1 MSASFSFLRRFQRTF
16 SYLDPQCRECYSHAG
31 KFEDLVGEVNSNQ
44 TRMERRRSDR
54 LFECVPL
61 IVRGIDL
68 LGQPFEER
76 TGTLAFNLHGCRYSS
91 KHHLPRNTWIT
102 LELPQAPQRPNVRA
116 RVAWVQRPHSIRDFF
131 QIAVELEGP
140 ANIWGIDALP
150 AGWTT
155 AGQFFQDEED
165 VAMESNVLI
174 AEKTETESVS
184 TNATTFPGYPMND
197 TNESF
202 SVSEL
207 GAANSPLFRE
217 LRKELEAQAKEA
229 IAHAAKQVQE
239 EFLRA
244 AEESDRKRTKAI
256 EEFFGEWKPQL
267 EQVQI
272 GAREELSN
280 QLAKRQ
286 DEFLRGVK
294 AELENTFGHAHKL
307 MDELNHQVETLRG
320 ETEAAREA
328 TGRLAQARLQIE
340 AMEASRDAKHTEA
353 ESIRGSSASSEDVTA
368 AWRQTLTHEMSAA
381 RAQWNELLQSSLD
394 SNVQRLIE
402 QITQR
407 SQDVLRDEE
416 SKIRE
421 RVAEARQPLT
431 QISSEA
437 RETLAVIKASLDQEV
452 TRARASLS
460 EIESVASGTKEYSA
474 QLEAASH
481 DTLNELHRR
490 LERIL
495 DAQTAELN
503 RRADNLA
510 AAMSQRIGPALD
522 TLQQQ
527 YLDRTLAQA
536 EVKLAPHL
544 ERVPE
549 LLRELAARE
558 VQAEEGLRLHR
569 ERLRQASENN
579 QRDVSAQLAA
589 TLADVR
595 NDFES
600 ARKEAL
606 AKWNEELD
614 AGGVRAAHSSAES
627 IGRSSEW
634 FQQEAR
640 ARMQVLV
647 EQTITSA
654 AAGFDEKTSEATKTF
669 GTHLAGESAS
679 HLAQI
684 REQAESVAGES
695 AIRTRSEL
703 DKAAEAAASSF
714 GQVLQGIS
722 AQQAE
727 QFADTS
733 RNTVRERTQELDHSA
748 RQIIQQLEA
757 SAGDSVGRF
766 QAQMES
772 QLGTS
777 MEQARATLS
786 TEFASAMEGYRAERD
801 AHHKEWAEK
810 LDQLSGDAI
819 GKYEERLQT
828 ACDSWIVSSVRRLS
842 EHGQNVI
849 ESMLRSAD
857 LALRESCS
865 KVFDGLA
872 EILRERSA
880 NAAGVSGVAGFKP
893 GPSPKSDAEASG
905 PRNES

>member
-1 MSASFSFLRRFQRTF
+1 L
-16 SYLDPQCRECYSHAG
+16 
-31 KFEDLVGEVNSNQ
+31 GEVNSNQ

-54 LFECVPL
+54 LFESVPL

-76 TGTLAFNLHGCRYSS
+76 TATLAFNLHGCRYSS

-102 LELPQAPQRPNVRA
+102 LELPQAAHRPNVRA

-131 QIAVELEGP
+131 QIAVELEGA

-150 AGWTT
+150 AGWSS
-155 AGQFFQDEED
+155 AGEFLQRDEDLSAEN
-165 VAMESNVLI
+165 NVPV
-174 AEKTETESVS
+174 EKKTEAPVS
-184 TNATTFPGYPMND
+184 TNATTFLGNLMND

-202 SVSEL
+202 SVIEP

-217 LRKELEAQAKEA
+217 LRRELEAQAKES
-229 IAHAAKQVQE
+229 IGHAAKQVQE

-244 AEESDRKRTKAI
+244 AEEGDRKRTTAI
-256 EEFFGEWKPQL
+256 EEFFGKWKTEFERAQT
-267 EQVQI
+267 
-272 GAREELSN
+272 GTREELAS
-280 QLAKRQ
+280 QVASQQ
-286 DEFLRGVK
+286 DAFLRGLK
-294 AELENTFGHAHKL
+294 AELEENFGQARKIR
-307 MDELNHQVETLRG
+307 DELNHQAETLRA
-320 ETEAAREA
+320 ETEGARE
-328 TGRLAQARLQIE
+328 TTSRLAQARLQFE
-340 AMEASRDAKHTEA
+340 AMEASRSANHVEA
-353 ESIRGSSASSEDVTA
+353 DGSRKDSASGEDVTA
-368 AWRQTLTHEMSAA
+368 AWRAMLTEEMNAA
-381 RAQWNELLQSSLD
+381 RAQWNELLQASLD
-394 SNVQRLIE
+394 SNAQRLIG

-416 SKIRE
+416 AKIRE
-421 RVAEARQPLT
+421 HVAEARQPLT

-437 RETLAVIKASLDQEV
+437 RETLAVIKASLEQEV
-452 TRARASLS
+452 SRARASLV
-460 EIESVASGTKEYSA
+460 EIESVASGTREYSA

-490 LERIL
+490 LEKIL

-510 AAMSQRIGPALD
+510 AGMSQRVGPALD

-589 TLADVR
+589 TLLDVR

-600 ARKEAL
+600 ARKQAL
-606 AKWNEELD
+606 AKWDEELD
-614 AGGVRAAHSSAES
+614 ASGVRAAHSAGES

-640 ARMQVLV
+640 ARLQVLV

-654 AAGFDEKTSEATKTF
+654 ATGFEEKTGEATKKF
-669 GTHLAGESAS
+669 GVQLGEESAN

-684 REQAESVAGES
+684 REQAEGVAGE
-695 AIRTRSEL
+695 AAGRARSEL
-703 DKAAEAAASSF
+703 DKAAEVAAGSF
-714 GQVLQGIS
+714 GQVLRDIS
-722 AQQAE
+722 SQQAE
-727 QFADTS
+727 QFADSS
-733 RNTVRERTQELDHSA
+733 RSAVAERTQELNHSA
-748 RQIIQQLEA
+748 SEVLQRFEG
-757 SAGDSVGRF
+757 SAGDSVNRIR
-766 QAQMES
+766 AQMES
-772 QLGTS
+772 QIEIV
-777 MEQARATLS
+777 MREARAVFS
-786 TEFASAMEGYRAERD
+786 AEFASDLESYRQERD
-801 AHHKEWAEK
+801 AHHDEWSQS
-810 LDQLSGDAI
+810 LDQLSHDAMA
-819 GKYEERLQT
+819 KYQERLET

-842 EHGQNVI
+842 EHGQNAI

-857 LALRESCS
+857 VSLRESCS

-872 EILRERSA
+872 EMLRERSA
-880 NAAGVSGVAGFKP
+880 SAAGVFGATAFKP
-893 GPSPKSDAEASG
+893 GVTPNRDAES
-905 PRNES
+905 

>member
-1 MSASFSFLRRFQRTF
+1 
-16 SYLDPQCRECYSHAG
+16 
-31 KFEDLVGEVNSNQ
+31 VGEANSNQ

-54 LFECVPL
+54 LCESVPL

-140 ANIWGIDALP
+140 ANIWGIEALP

-155 AGQFFQDEED
+155 ASQSSQRYED
-165 VAMESNVLI
+165 AVAQSKELI
-174 AEKTETESVS
+174 TEKNEPEAVS
-184 TNATTFPGYPMND
+184 TNATTFLGTLMND
-197 TNESF
+197 RNEAL
-202 SVSEL
+202 SVSDL
-207 GAANSPLFRE
+207 GAVSSPLFRE
-217 LRKELEAQAKEA
+217 LRKDLEAQAQEA
-229 IAHAAKQVQE
+229 IARAAKQVQE

-244 AEESDRKRTKAI
+244 ADESDRKRTTAI
-256 EEFFGEWKPQL
+256 EEFFEKWKAQF
-267 EQVQI
+267 ERAQT
-272 GAREELSN
+272 GTREELSN
-280 QLAKRQ
+280 QLAERQ
-286 DEFLRGVK
+286 DEFLRRFKGEFEK
-294 AELENTFGHAHKL
+294 NFGNAHEL
-307 MDELNHQVETLRG
+307 MDELNRRVETLRG

-328 TGRLAQARLQIE
+328 AGRLTQARLQLE
-340 AMEASRDAKHTEA
+340 ATEASREANHAKG
-353 ESIRGSSASSEDVTA
+353 ESSRGNSASGEDVLA
-368 AWRQTLTHEMSAA
+368 AWRQTLTHEMGDA

-437 RETLAVIKASLDQEV
+437 RETLGVIKASLDQEV
-452 TRARASLS
+452 ARARASLS

-490 LERIL
+490 LEKIL
-495 DAQTAELN
+495 ESQTAELN

-510 AAMSQRIGPALD
+510 AGMAQRIGPALD

-527 YLDRTLAQA
+527 YLNRTLAQA

-589 TLADVR
+589 TVADVR
-595 NDFES
+595 NDFEF

-606 AKWNEELD
+606 ARWNEELD
-614 AGGVRAAHSSAES
+614 ASGVRAAHSAGES

-640 ARMQVLV
+640 ARLQVLV

-654 AAGFDEKTSEATKTF
+654 ATGFEEKTGEATKAF
-669 GTHLAGESAS
+669 GVHLAGESAN

-684 REQAESVAGES
+684 REQAEGIAGE
-695 AIRTRSEL
+695 AAGHARGAL

-714 GQVLQGIS
+714 GEVLRDIS

-727 QFADTS
+727 QFADSS
-733 RNTVRERTQELDHSA
+733 RNTVGERVQELERSA
-748 RQIIQQLEA
+748 QQVLQRFEA
-757 SAGDSVGRF
+757 SAGDSADQIRAHMA
-766 QAQMES
+766 AQVETIMKE
-772 QLGTS
+772 
-777 MEQARATLS
+777 ARANFS
-786 TEFASAMEGYRAERD
+786 AEFASDLESYQAERD
-801 AHHKEWAEK
+801 AHHDEWAQSM
-810 LDQLSGDAI
+810 DQLSNDAVA
-819 GKYEERLQT
+819 KYKERLET

-872 EILRERSA
+872 EMLRERSA
-880 NAAGVSGVAGFKP
+880 NAAGVAGFKP
-893 GPSPKSDAEASG
+893 GLAANRDAESSG
-905 PRNES
+905 S

>member
-1 MSASFSFLRRFQRTF
+1 
-16 SYLDPQCRECYSHAG
+16 
-31 KFEDLVGEVNSNQ
+31 VGEVNSNQ

-54 LFECVPL
+54 LFESVPL

-68 LGQPFEER
+68 LGHSFEER
-76 TGTLAFNLHGCRYSS
+76 TATLAFNIHGCRYSS
-91 KHHLPRNTWIT
+91 KHHLPRNAWIT

-140 ANIWGIDALP
+140 ANIWGIDTLP
-150 AGWTT
+150 AGWST
-155 AGQFFQDEED
+155 AGQFSHRGED
-165 VAMESNVLI
+165 VAAESNASV
-174 AEKTETESVS
+174 AEKTEAESVS
-184 TNATTFPGYPMND
+184 TNAAAFPGNPKND
-197 TNESF
+197 TNESY
-202 SVSEL
+202 SASEL

-217 LRKELEAQAKEA
+217 LRKEFEAQTKEA
-229 IAHAAKQVQE
+229 IAHAARQVRQ
-239 EFLRA
+239 EFLLA
-244 AEESDRKRTKAI
+244 AEESDRRRTAAI
-256 EEFFGEWKPQL
+256 EEFFGKWKPQF
-267 EQVQI
+267 EQIQFS
-272 GAREELSN
+272 AREELSA
-280 QLAKRQ
+280 QLAERQ
-286 DEFLRGVK
+286 DEFLGGFK
-294 AELENTFGHAHKL
+294 AEFEKSFGHARKL
-307 MDELNHQVETLRG
+307 MDELDHLMETLRG
-320 ETEAAREA
+320 ETEAARE
-328 TGRLAQARLQIE
+328 TTSRLAQARLQFE
-340 AMEASRDAKHTEA
+340 ATVASGGA
-353 ESIRGSSASSEDVTA
+353 EHAGEESSKKDLPSGEDVTA
-368 AWRQTLTHEMSAA
+368 AWRQTLTHEMNAA

-394 SNVQRLIE
+394 SNVQRLLE

-437 RETLAVIKASLDQEV
+437 RETLAAIKASLDQEV
-452 TRARASLS
+452 ARARASLS

-490 LERIL
+490 LEKIL
-495 DAQTAELN
+495 EAQTAELN
-503 RRADNLA
+503 RRGDNLVA
-510 AAMSQRIGPALD
+510 GVSQRVGPALD

-536 EVKLAPHL
+536 QAKLAPHL

-579 QRDVSAQLAA
+579 QREVSAQLTA
-589 TLADVR
+589 TLVEAR

-606 AKWNEELD
+606 AKWNEELE
-614 AGGVRAAHSSAES
+614 ASGVSAAHSAGEA

-640 ARMQVLV
+640 ARLQVLV
-647 EQTITSA
+647 EQTMTSA
-654 AAGFDEKTSEATKTF
+654 TAGFDQKTDEAAKKF
-669 GTHLAGESAS
+669 GSHLAGEAAS

-684 REQAESVAGES
+684 REQVEGVAAEAGVR
-695 AIRTRSEL
+695 ARSEM

-714 GQVLQGIS
+714 GQVLVEIS

-727 QFADTS
+727 QFADSS
-733 RNTVRERTQELDHSA
+733 RNAVRDRTQELDRSA
-748 RQIIQQLEA
+748 QQIVQQLEA
-757 SAGDSVGRF
+757 SVGDSVGRF
-766 QAQMES
+766 QVLMES
-772 QLGTS
+772 QMGTG
-777 MEQARATLS
+777 MEHARAALS
-786 TEFASAMEGYRAERD
+786 TEFASALEGYRAERD
-801 AHHKEWAEK
+801 AHHKDWAEN
-810 LDQLSGDAI
+810 LDRLGADAI

-828 ACDSWIVSSVRRLS
+828 ACDSWMVSSVRRLS

-880 NAAGVSGVAGFKP
+880 SAAGVSGAAFKP
-893 GPSPKSDAEASG
+893 GPAPERDLETSG
-905 PRNES
+905 S

>member
-1 MSASFSFLRRFQRTF
+1 M
-16 SYLDPQCRECYSHAG
+16 D
-31 KFEDLVGEVNSNQ
+31 EVNSNQ

-54 LFECVPL
+54 LFQSVPL
-61 IVRGIDL
+61 VVRGIDL

-76 TGTLAFNLHGCRYSS
+76 TATLAFNLHGCRYSS

-102 LELPQAPQRPNVRA
+102 LELPQAAHRTNVRA

-140 ANIWGIDALP
+140 ANIWGIEALP
-150 AGWTT
+150 SGWTIVDKSLQRDDD
-155 AGQFFQDEED
+155 A
-165 VAMESNVLI
+165 AAESNVRI
-174 AEKTETESVS
+174 AEKTEAEAIS
-184 TNATTFPGYPMND
+184 TNATTFLENPMND
-197 TNESF
+197 MSESF
-202 SVSEL
+202 SVSEPD
-207 GAANSPLFRE
+207 AANSPLFRE
-217 LRKELEAQAKEA
+217 LRRELEAQAKEA
-229 IAHAAKQVQE
+229 ISHAAKEVQE

-244 AEESDRKRTKAI
+244 ADENDQKRTAAI
-256 EEFFGEWKPQL
+256 EEFFGKWKVQF
-267 EQVQI
+267 ERTQI
-272 GAREELSN
+272 GTREELSSLVAA
-280 QLAKRQ
+280 QQ
-286 DEFLRGVK
+286 DDFLRRLKV
-294 AELENTFGHAHKL
+294 ELEENFNQARELK
-307 MDELNHQVETLRG
+307 DELNHQVEGLRE
-320 ETEAAREA
+320 ETDAARE
-328 TGRLAQARLQIE
+328 TTSRLAQARLQFE
-340 AMEASRDAKHTEA
+340 AMEASRNANQAEA
-353 ESIRGSSASSEDVTA
+353 EGSRNDSTSSEDLTST
-368 AWRQTLTHEMSAA
+368 WRATLTDEMTAA

-416 SKIRE
+416 SKIRQH
-421 RVAEARQPLT
+421 VVEARQPLA

-437 RETLAVIKASLDQEV
+437 RETLAAMKTSLDQEV
-452 TRARASLS
+452 SRARGALS

-490 LERIL
+490 LEKIL

-510 AAMSQRIGPALD
+510 AGMSQRIGPALD
-522 TLQQQ
+522 TLQQR
-527 YLDRTLAQA
+527 YLERTLAQA

-579 QRDVSAQLAA
+579 QREVSAQLAA
-589 TLADVR
+589 TLLDVR

-614 AGGVRAAHSSAES
+614 ASGARAAHSAGES

-640 ARMQVLV
+640 ARLQVLV

-654 AAGFDEKTSEATKTF
+654 AAGFEEKTGEGTKKF
-669 GTHLAGESAS
+669 GVQLAEESAN
-679 HLAQI
+679 HLTQI
-684 REQAESVAGES
+684 REQAEAIAGE
-695 AIRTRSEL
+695 AAGRARSEL

-714 GQVLQGIS
+714 GQVLRDIS
-722 AQQAE
+722 SQQAE
-727 QFADTS
+727 QFAES
-733 RNTVRERTQELDHSA
+733 GRSAVLERTQELNQSTA
-748 RQIIQQLEA
+748 EIFQRFEA
-757 SAGDSVGRF
+757 SAGDSANRVRG
-766 QAQMES
+766 QMES
-772 QLGTS
+772 QVETI
-777 MEQARATLS
+777 MKEARTTFS
-786 TEFASAMEGYRAERD
+786 TEFASDLESYRAERD
-801 AHHKEWAEK
+801 AHHEEWSQS
-810 LDQLSGDAI
+810 LDQLSNDAI
-819 GKYEERLQT
+819 TKYQERLET

-842 EHGQNVI
+842 EHGQNAI

-857 LALRESCS
+857 VALRESCS

-872 EILRERSA
+872 EMLRERSA
-880 NAAGVSGVAGFKP
+880 SAAGVSGVTGFKP
-893 GPSPKSDAEASG
+893 GPGPGLAPNRDAES
-905 PRNES
+905 

>member
-1 MSASFSFLRRFQRTF
+1 
-16 SYLDPQCRECYSHAG
+16 
-31 KFEDLVGEVNSNQ
+31 VGEVNSDQ
-44 TRMERRRSDR
+44 IRMERRRSDR
-54 LFECVPL
+54 LSQSVPL

-76 TGTLAFNLHGCRYSS
+76 TATLALNLHGCRYSS

-102 LELPQAPQRPNVRA
+102 LELPQAANRRNVRA

-140 ANIWGIDALP
+140 ANIWGIEALP
-150 AGWTT
+150 SGWPTGHEPSQRDEDAAGERDLRIT
-155 AGQFFQDEED
+155 
-165 VAMESNVLI
+165 
-174 AEKTETESVS
+174 EKTEAEPIS
-184 TNATTFPGYPMND
+184 TKTATFLGNPMND
-197 TNESF
+197 MSESL
-202 SVSEL
+202 SVHEHD
-207 GAANSPLFRE
+207 AANSPLFRE
-217 LRKELEAQAKEA
+217 LRKELEIQAKEA
-229 IAHAAKQVQE
+229 IGHAAKEVQE

-244 AEESDRKRTKAI
+244 AEESDRKRTTAI
-256 EEFFGEWKPQL
+256 EELFGKWKVQF
-267 EQVQI
+267 ERAQV
-272 GAREELSN
+272 GTREELSSLVAA
-280 QLAKRQ
+280 QQ
-286 DEFLRGVK
+286 DDFLRRLKV
-294 AELENTFGHAHKL
+294 ELEENFSEARKL
-307 MDELNHQVETLRG
+307 RDELNHQVEGLRG
-320 ETEAAREA
+320 ETEAARE
-328 TGRLAQARLQIE
+328 TTSRLAQARLQFE
-340 AMEASRDAKHTEA
+340 NMEASRNAKQAEA
-353 ESIRGSSASSEDVTA
+353 EDSRKDSTSSEDLTS
-368 AWRQTLTHEMSAA
+368 AWRATLTDEMSAA

-416 SKIRE
+416 TKIRQH
-421 RVAEARQPLT
+421 VAEARQPLT

-437 RETLAVIKASLDQEV
+437 RETLAGLKTSLDQEV
-452 TRARASLS
+452 SRARAALS

-490 LERIL
+490 LEKIL

-510 AAMSQRIGPALD
+510 AGMSQRIGPALD
-522 TLQQQ
+522 ALQQR
-527 YLDRTLAQA
+527 YLERTLAQA

-579 QRDVSAQLAA
+579 QREVSAQLAA
-589 TLADVR
+589 TLLDVR

-614 AGGVRAAHSSAES
+614 ASGVRAAHSAGES

-640 ARMQVLV
+640 ARLQVLV

-654 AAGFDEKTSEATKTF
+654 ATGFEEKTGEAAKKF
-669 GTHLAGESAS
+669 GVQLAEESANHLS
-679 HLAQI
+679 HI
-684 REQAESVAGES
+684 REQAEGIAGD
-695 AIRTRSEL
+695 AAGRARNEL
-703 DKAAEAAASSF
+703 GKAAEAAASSF
-714 GQVLQGIS
+714 GQVLRDIS
-722 AQQAE
+722 SQQAE
-727 QFADTS
+727 QFANSS
-733 RNTVRERTQELDHSA
+733 RNAAVERTQELDRSA
-748 RQIIQQLEA
+748 TEVLQRFEERA
-757 SAGDSVGRF
+757 GESANRIR
-766 QAQMES
+766 AQMET
-772 QLGTS
+772 QVETT
-777 MEQARATLS
+777 MKEARMTFSA
-786 TEFASAMEGYRAERD
+786 EFASDLASYREERD
-801 AHHKEWAEK
+801 AHHEEWSQS
-810 LDQLSGDAI
+810 LDQLSDDAI
-819 GKYEERLQT
+819 AKFQERLET

-842 EHGQNVI
+842 EHGQNAI

-857 LALRESCS
+857 VALRESCS

-872 EILRERSA
+872 EMLRERSA
-880 NAAGVSGVAGFKP
+880 SAAGVSGTTAFKP
-893 GPSPKSDAEASG
+893 GPAPNREAES
-905 PRNES
+905 

>member
-1 MSASFSFLRRFQRTF
+1 M
-16 SYLDPQCRECYSHAG
+16 D
-31 KFEDLVGEVNSNQ
+31 EVNSNQ

-54 LFECVPL
+54 LSQPVPL
-61 IVRGIDL
+61 VVRGIDL

-76 TGTLAFNLHGCRYSS
+76 TATLAFNLHGCRYSS

-102 LELPQAPQRPNVRA
+102 LELPQAAHRTNVRA

-140 ANIWGIDALP
+140 ANIWGIEALP
-150 AGWTT
+150 SGWTIVDKSLQRDDD
-155 AGQFFQDEED
+155 A
-165 VAMESNVLI
+165 AAESNVRI
-174 AEKTETESVS
+174 AEKTEAEAIS
-184 TNATTFPGYPMND
+184 TNAATFLENPMND
-197 TNESF
+197 MSESF
-202 SVSEL
+202 SVSEPD
-207 GAANSPLFRE
+207 AANSPLFRE
-217 LRKELEAQAKEA
+217 LRRELEAQAKEA
-229 IAHAAKQVQE
+229 ISHAAKEVQE

-244 AEESDRKRTKAI
+244 ADENDQKRTAAI
-256 EEFFGEWKPQL
+256 EEFFGKWKVQF
-267 EQVQI
+267 ERTQI
-272 GAREELSN
+272 GTREELSSLVAA
-280 QLAKRQ
+280 QQ
-286 DEFLRGVK
+286 DDFLRRLKV
-294 AELENTFGHAHKL
+294 ELEENFNQARELK
-307 MDELNHQVETLRG
+307 DELNHQVEGLRE
-320 ETEAAREA
+320 ETNAARE
-328 TGRLAQARLQIE
+328 TTSRLAQARLQFE
-340 AMEASRDAKHTEA
+340 AMEASRNANQAEA
-353 ESIRGSSASSEDVTA
+353 EGSRNDSTSSEDLTSI
-368 AWRQTLTHEMSAA
+368 WRATLTDEMTAA

-416 SKIRE
+416 SKIRQH
-421 RVAEARQPLT
+421 VVEARQPLA

-437 RETLAVIKASLDQEV
+437 RETLAAMKTSLDQEV
-452 TRARASLS
+452 SRARGALS

-490 LERIL
+490 LEKIL

-510 AAMSQRIGPALD
+510 AGMSQRIGPALD
-522 TLQQQ
+522 TLQQR
-527 YLDRTLAQA
+527 YLERTLAQA

-579 QRDVSAQLAA
+579 QREVSAQLAA
-589 TLADVR
+589 TLLDVR

-614 AGGVRAAHSSAES
+614 ASGVRAAHSAGES

-640 ARMQVLV
+640 ARLQVLV

-654 AAGFDEKTSEATKTF
+654 AAGFEEKTGEGTKKF
-669 GTHLAGESAS
+669 GVQLAEESAN
-679 HLAQI
+679 HLTQI
-684 REQAESVAGES
+684 REQAEAIAGE
-695 AIRTRSEL
+695 AAGRARSEL

-714 GQVLQGIS
+714 GQVLRDIS
-722 AQQAE
+722 SQQAE
-727 QFADTS
+727 QFAES
-733 RNTVRERTQELDHSA
+733 GRSAVLERTQELNQSTA
-748 RQIIQQLEA
+748 EIFQRFEA
-757 SAGDSVGRF
+757 SAGDSANRVRG
-766 QAQMES
+766 QMES
-772 QLGTS
+772 QVETI
-777 MEQARATLS
+777 MKEARTTFS
-786 TEFASAMEGYRAERD
+786 TEFASDLESYRAERD
-801 AHHKEWAEK
+801 AHHEEWSQS
-810 LDQLSGDAI
+810 LDQLSNDAI
-819 GKYEERLQT
+819 TKYQERLET

-842 EHGQNVI
+842 EHGQNAI

-857 LALRESCS
+857 VALRESCS

-872 EILRERSA
+872 EMLRERSA
-880 NAAGVSGVAGFKP
+880 SAAGVSGVTGFKP
-893 GPSPKSDAEASG
+893 GPGLAPNRDAES
-905 PRNES
+905 

>member
-1 MSASFSFLRRFQRTF
+1 
-16 SYLDPQCRECYSHAG
+16 
-31 KFEDLVGEVNSNQ
+31 
-44 TRMERRRSDR
+44 MERRRSDR
-54 LFECVPL
+54 LFESVPL

-140 ANIWGIDALP
+140 ANIWGIEALP

-155 AGQFFQDEED
+155 ASQSSQRDED
-165 VAMESNVLI
+165 AVAESKEFI
-174 AEKTETESVS
+174 TEKTETEPVS
-184 TNATTFPGYPMND
+184 TNATTFPGTLMND
-197 TNESF
+197 KNESL
-202 SVSEL
+202 SASEL
-207 GAANSPLFRE
+207 SAANSPLFRE
-217 LRKELEAQAKEA
+217 LRKELEAQAQEA

-244 AEESDRKRTKAI
+244 ADESDRKRTTAI
-256 EEFFGEWKPQL
+256 EEFFGKWKAQF
-267 EQVQI
+267 ERAQT
-272 GAREELSN
+272 GTREELSN
-280 QLAKRQ
+280 HLAERQ
-286 DEFLRGVK
+286 DEFLRRFK
-294 AELENTFGHAHKL
+294 AEFEKNFGNAHEL
-307 MDELNHQVETLRG
+307 MDELNRRVETLRG
-320 ETEAAREA
+320 ETESAREA
-328 TGRLAQARLQIE
+328 AGRLAQARLQLE
-340 AMEASRDAKHTEA
+340 ATEASLEASRAKG
-353 ESIRGSSASSEDVTA
+353 ESSRGNSASGEDVIT
-368 AWRQTLTHEMSAA
+368 AWRQTLTHEMSDA

-421 RVAEARQPLT
+421 CVAEARQPLT

-437 RETLAVIKASLDQEV
+437 RETLGVIKASLDQEV
-452 TRARASLS
+452 ARARASLS

-490 LERIL
+490 LEKIL
-495 DAQTAELN
+495 ESQTAELN

-510 AAMSQRIGPALD
+510 AGMAQRIGPALD

-527 YLDRTLAQA
+527 YLHRTLAQA

-589 TLADVR
+589 TVADVR
-595 NDFES
+595 NDFEF
-600 ARKEAL
+600 ARKDAL
-606 AKWNEELD
+606 AKWSEELD
-614 AGGVRAAHSSAES
+614 ASGVRAAHSAGES

-640 ARMQVLV
+640 ARLQVLV

-654 AAGFDEKTSEATKTF
+654 ATGFEEKTGEATKAF
-669 GTHLAGESAS
+669 GVHLAGESAN

-684 REQAESVAGES
+684 REQAEGIAGE
-695 AIRTRSEL
+695 AAGHARGAL

-714 GQVLQGIS
+714 GEVLRDIS

-727 QFADTS
+727 QFADSS
-733 RNTVRERTQELDHSA
+733 RNTVGERAQELERSA
-748 RQIIQQLEA
+748 QQVLQRFEA
-757 SAGDSVGRF
+757 SAGDSVQRL
-766 QAQMES
+766 QALMES
-772 QLGTS
+772 QLGSS
-777 MEQARATLS
+777 MEQARAVFS
-786 TEFASAMEGYRAERD
+786 REFTSDLESYRAERD
-801 AHHKEWAEK
+801 AHHDEWAQS
-810 LDQLSGDAI
+810 LDELSNDAVA
-819 GKYEERLQT
+819 KYQERLQT
-828 ACDSWIVSSVRRLS
+828 AGDSWIVSSVRRLS

-872 EILRERSA
+872 EMLRERSA
-880 NAAGVSGVAGFKP
+880 NAAGVAGFKP
-893 GPSPKSDAEASG
+893 GMTPNRDVESPGS
-905 PRNES
+905 

>member
-1 MSASFSFLRRFQRTF
+1 MSAAFSFLRRFQRTF
-16 SYLDPQCRECYSHAG
+16 SYLDPQCRECYSHAS

-54 LFECVPL
+54 LSQSVPV

-76 TGTLAFNLHGCRYSS
+76 TATLALNLHGCRYSS

-102 LELPQAPQRPNVRA
+102 LELPQAAHRPNVRA

-140 ANIWGIDALP
+140 ANIWGIDSLP

-155 AGQFFQDEED
+155 SGESSQRDEDAGAERNAR
-165 VAMESNVLI
+165 VAG
-174 AEKTETESVS
+174 KTEPVS
-184 TNATTFPGYPMND
+184 TNSTTFLGTPMND
-197 TNESF
+197 TNESY
-202 SVSEL
+202 SAGEA

-217 LRKELEAQAKEA
+217 MRKEFEAQAKES

-244 AEESDRKRTKAI
+244 AEEGDRKRTAAI
-256 EEFFGEWKPQL
+256 EDFFGKWKI
-267 EQVQI
+267 EFDRTQI
-272 GAREELSN
+272 GTREELSS
-280 QLAKRQ
+280 LVARQ
-286 DEFLRGVK
+286 QDDFLRRLKV
-294 AELENTFGHAHKL
+294 ELEENFNQAYKL
-307 MDELNHQVETLRG
+307 RDELNHQAETLRG
-320 ETEAAREA
+320 ETEAARE
-328 TGRLAQARLQIE
+328 TTSRLTEARLRSESTE
-340 AMEASRDAKHTEA
+340 ATRAGTRTEA
-353 ESIRGSSASSEDVTA
+353 ESSTQDSTSSEGVIA
-368 AWRQTLTHEMSAA
+368 AWRATLTDEMSAA

-394 SNVQRLIE
+394 SNVQRMVE
-402 QITQR
+402 QMTQR
-407 SQDVLRDEE
+407 SQDVLRNEE

-421 RVAEARQPLT
+421 HVAEARQPLT

-437 RETLAVIKASLDQEV
+437 RETLAVLKASLDREV
-452 TRARASLS
+452 ARARASLA

-490 LERIL
+490 LEKIL
-495 DAQTAELN
+495 EAQTAELN

-510 AAMSQRIGPALD
+510 AGMSQRIGPALD

-579 QRDVSAQLAA
+579 QREVSAQLAA
-589 TLADVR
+589 TLNDVQ
-595 NDFES
+595 NDFETG
-600 ARKEAL
+600 RKEAL
-606 AKWNEELD
+606 AKWNAELD
-614 AGGVRAAHSSAES
+614 ASGVRAAHSAGES

-640 ARMQVLV
+640 ARLQVLV

-654 AAGFDEKTSEATKTF
+654 AAGFEAQTGEATKKF
-669 GTHLAGESAS
+669 GTQLDGETAN

-684 REQAESVAGES
+684 REQAEGIAGE
-695 AIRTRSEL
+695 AAGRTRSEL

-714 GQVLQGIS
+714 GQVLRDIS
-722 AQQAE
+722 AQQGE
-727 QFADTS
+727 QFAESS
-733 RNTVRERTQELDHSA
+733 RNAVAERSRELDHSA
-748 RQIIQQLEA
+748 EQVLQQFEG
-757 SAGDSVGRF
+757 SAGDSANRI

-772 QLGTS
+772 QVQAI
-777 MEQARATLS
+777 MAQARGTFSA
-786 TEFASAMEGYRAERD
+786 EFTSDLESYRSERD
-801 AHHKEWAEK
+801 AHHEEWSQS
-810 LDQLSGDAI
+810 LDQLSNDAI
-819 GKYEERLQT
+819 AKYQERLET
-828 ACDSWIVSSVRRLS
+828 ACDSWIVSSVRRLN
-842 EHGQNVI
+842 EHGQNAI

-857 LALRESCS
+857 VALRESCS

-872 EILRERSA
+872 EMLRERSA
-880 NAAGVSGVAGFKP
+880 SAAGVSGIAVFKP
-893 GPSPKSDAEASG
+893 GLAPNRDAESQV
-905 PRNES
+905 

>member
-1 MSASFSFLRRFQRTF
+1 
-16 SYLDPQCRECYSHAG
+16 
-31 KFEDLVGEVNSNQ
+31 VGDVNSNQ
-44 TRMERRRSDR
+44 TRMERRRSER

-91 KHHLPRNTWIT
+91 KHHIPRNTWIT
-102 LELPQAPQRPNVRA
+102 LELPQAAHRPNVRA

-140 ANIWGIDALP
+140 ANIWGIEALP

-155 AGQFFQDEED
+155 AGQSSQRDED
-165 VAMESNVLI
+165 AAAESNFLI
-174 AEKTETESVS
+174 AEKTEAEPVS
-184 TNATTFPGYPMND
+184 TNSSTFPGNLMND
-197 TNESF
+197 TNQSF
-202 SVSEL
+202 SASEL
-207 GAANSPLFRE
+207 GAANSPFFRE
-217 LRKELEAQAKEA
+217 LRIELEAQAKEA

-239 EFLRA
+239 ECLRA
-244 AEESDRKRTKAI
+244 AEESDRKRTTAI
-256 EEFFGEWKPQL
+256 EDFFGKWKL
-267 EQVQI
+267 QVERAQI

-280 QLAKRQ
+280 QLAERQ
-286 DEFLRGVK
+286 DEFLRGFK
-294 AELENTFGHAHKL
+294 AEFENNFGHAHKL

-320 ETEAAREA
+320 ETEAARE
-328 TGRLAQARLQIE
+328 TTSRLAHARLQFE
-340 AMEASRDAKHTEA
+340 AMETSRDATHAEA
-353 ESIRGSSASSEDVTA
+353 EGFRRDSAPSEGVTA
-368 AWRQTLTHEMSAA
+368 AWRETLTHEMSAA

-394 SNVQRLIE
+394 NNLQRLIE

-407 SQDVLRDEE
+407 SQDVLREEE

-437 RETLAVIKASLDQEV
+437 RETLSVIKASLDQEV
-452 TRARASLS
+452 ARARASLS

-490 LERIL
+490 LEKIL
-495 DAQTAELN
+495 EAQTAELN

-510 AAMSQRIGPALD
+510 AGMAQRTGPALD
-522 TLQQQ
+522 RLQQQ

-589 TLADVR
+589 TLADVC

-600 ARKEAL
+600 ARKGAL

-614 AGGVRAAHSSAES
+614 AGGARAAHSAAES

-640 ARMQVLV
+640 ARLQVVV

-654 AAGFDEKTSEATKTF
+654 ATGFEEKTGEATKKF
-669 GTHLAGESAS
+669 GVHLAGESAS

-684 REQAESVAGES
+684 REQVESIAGES
-695 AIRTRSEL
+695 VIRTRSEL
-703 DKAAEAAASSF
+703 EKAAESAASSF
-714 GQVLQGIS
+714 GQVLRDIS

-727 QFADTS
+727 QFADSS
-733 RNTVRERTQELDHSA
+733 RNTVGERTQELDRSA
-748 RQIIQQLEA
+748 QQIIQQFEA

-766 QAQMES
+766 QALMES
-772 QLGTS
+772 QVGTS
-777 MEQARATLS
+777 TEQARAALS
-786 TEFASAMEGYRAERD
+786 SEFASAMENYRAERD
-801 AHHKEWAEK
+801 AHHKEWAEN
-810 LDQLSGDAI
+810 LAQLTGDAI

-828 ACDSWIVSSVRRLS
+828 ACDSWMVSSVRRLS

-880 NAAGVSGVAGFKP
+880 SAAGVAGFKL
-893 GPSPKSDAEASG
+893 SPAPNRDV
-905 PRNES
+905 ES

>member
-1 MSASFSFLRRFQRTF
+1 
-16 SYLDPQCRECYSHAG
+16 
-31 KFEDLVGEVNSNQ
+31 VGEVNSNQ

-54 LFECVPL
+54 LFESLPL

-76 TGTLAFNLHGCRYSS
+76 TATLAFNIHGCRYSS
-91 KHHLPRNTWIT
+91 KHHLLRNAWIT

-140 ANIWGIDALP
+140 ANIWGIDTLP
-150 AGWTT
+150 AGWST
-155 AGQFFQDEED
+155 AGQSFHRDED
-165 VAMESNVLI
+165 VATESNASI
-174 AEKTETESVS
+174 AEKTEAESETS
-184 TNATTFPGYPMND
+184 NATTFLGYPMND
-197 TNESF
+197 TNESY
-202 SVSEL
+202 SASEL

-217 LRKELEAQAKEA
+217 LRKEFEAQTKEA
-229 IAHAAKQVQE
+229 ITRAAKQAQE

-244 AEESDRKRTKAI
+244 AEESDRMRTAAI
-256 EEFFGEWKPQL
+256 EAFFGKWKPQF
-267 EQVQI
+267 EQIQI
-272 GAREELSN
+272 GAREELFT
-280 QLAKRQ
+280 QLAAQQ
-286 DEFLRGVK
+286 DDFLGGFK
-294 AELENTFGHAHKL
+294 AEFEKSFGHARKL
-307 MDELNHQVETLRG
+307 MDELNHLMETLRG
-320 ETEAAREA
+320 ETEAAREM
-328 TGRLAQARLQIE
+328 TSRLAQARLQFE
-340 AMEASRDAKHTEA
+340 ATVASGDAEHAGEESSKRDLP
-353 ESIRGSSASSEDVTA
+353 SGEDVTA
-368 AWRQTLTHEMSAA
+368 AWRQTLTHEMNAA

-394 SNVQRLIE
+394 SNVQRLLE

-416 SKIRE
+416 AKIRE

-437 RETLAVIKASLDQEV
+437 RETLAAIKASLDQEV
-452 TRARASLS
+452 ARARASLS
-460 EIESVASGTKEYSA
+460 EIESVASGTREYSA

-490 LERIL
+490 LEKIL
-495 DAQTAELN
+495 EAQTSELN
-503 RRADNLA
+503 RRAENLA
-510 AAMSQRIGPALD
+510 AGMSQRVAPALD
-522 TLQQQ
+522 NMQQQ

-536 EVKLAPHL
+536 EAKLAPHL

-579 QRDVSAQLAA
+579 QREVSAQLTA
-589 TLADVR
+589 TLENAR

-600 ARKEAL
+600 ARQEAL

-614 AGGVRAAHSSAES
+614 ASGVRAAHSAGES
-627 IGRSSEW
+627 IGRTSEW

-640 ARMQVLV
+640 ARLQVLV
-647 EQTITSA
+647 EQTITLA
-654 AAGFDEKTSEATKTF
+654 ATGFDEKTSEATKKF
-669 GTHLAGESAS
+669 GAQLCEESAS
-679 HLAQI
+679 HVAQI
-684 REQAESVAGES
+684 REQVKGVAEETATDARGEL
-695 AIRTRSEL
+695 E
-703 DKAAEAAASSF
+703 KAAEAAASSF
-714 GQVLQGIS
+714 GTVLRDIS

-727 QFADTS
+727 RFADS
-733 RNTVRERTQELDHSA
+733 SQNTVRDRTEELDRSA
-748 RQIIQQLEA
+748 QQIVQQLQANVE
-757 SAGDSVGRF
+757 DSVGRF
-766 QAQMES
+766 QALMES
-772 QLGTS
+772 QLGTG
-777 MEQARATLS
+777 MEQARAALL
-786 TEFASAMEGYRAERD
+786 TEFASALEGYRAERD
-801 AHHKEWAEK
+801 AHHKDWAEN
-810 LDQLSGDAI
+810 LDRLTSDAI

-828 ACDSWIVSSVRRLS
+828 ACDSWMVSSVRRLS

-880 NAAGVSGVAGFKP
+880 SAAGVSGAAFKP
-893 GPSPKSDAEASG
+893 SPAPDRDAETSG
-905 PRNES
+905 S

>member
-1 MSASFSFLRRFQRTF
+1 M
-16 SYLDPQCRECYSHAG
+16 
-31 KFEDLVGEVNSNQ
+31 GEVTSNQ
-44 TRMERRRSDR
+44 TSTERRRSDR
-54 LFECVPL
+54 LFESVPL

-76 TGTLAFNLHGCRYSS
+76 TATLAFNLHGCRYSS

-102 LELPQAPQRPNVRA
+102 LELPQVRHRPNVRA

-140 ANIWGIDALP
+140 ANIWGLDAQP
-150 AGWTT
+150 AGWTA
-155 AGQFFQDEED
+155 AGRSLQLDED
-165 VAMESNVLI
+165 AAADSTVLR
-174 AEKTETESVS
+174 AERPEANSVP
-184 TNATTFPGYPMND
+184 TNATIFLGNPMNH
-197 TNESF
+197 TNESRN
-202 SVSEL
+202 SAQATESSLANEL

-217 LRKELEAQAKEA
+217 LRRELEAQAKEA

-244 AEESDRKRTKAI
+244 AEESDRNRITAI
-256 EEFFGEWKPQL
+256 EDFFGKWKLQF
-267 EQVQI
+267 ERAQI
-272 GAREELSN
+272 GAGEELSN
-280 QLAKRQ
+280 QVAGRQ
-286 DEFLRGVK
+286 DEFLREFK
-294 AELENTFGHAHKL
+294 AEFEKNFGHARKL
-307 MDELNHQVETLRG
+307 MDELNHQAETIRR
-320 ETEAAREA
+320 ETEVARE
-328 TGRLAQARLQIE
+328 TTSRLAQARLQFE
-340 AMEASRDAKHTEA
+340 AMEVSRDAKHAEA
-353 ESIRGSSASSEDVTA
+353 ESSRRDSASGEDLTA
-368 AWRQTLTHEMSAA
+368 AWRQTLAHEMSAA

-407 SQDVLRDEE
+407 SQDVLREEE

-452 TRARASLS
+452 ARARASLS
-460 EIESVASGTKEYSA
+460 EIESVASGTREYSA

-490 LERIL
+490 LEKIL
-495 DAQTAELN
+495 EAQTSELN

-510 AAMSQRIGPALD
+510 AGMSQRVAPALD

-536 EVKLAPHL
+536 ESKLAPHL

-589 TLADVR
+589 TLVDVR

-614 AGGVRAAHSSAES
+614 ASGVRAAHSAGES

-640 ARMQVLV
+640 ARLQVLV

-654 AAGFDEKTSEATKTF
+654 GTAFDEKTGEAANRF
-669 GTHLAGESAS
+669 VTHLARESAN

-684 REQAESVAGES
+684 REQVESVAGE
-695 AIRTRSEL
+695 AAVHTRSEL

-714 GQVLQGIS
+714 GQVLREIS

-727 QFADTS
+727 QFSETS
-733 RNTVRERTQELDHSA
+733 GNAVRERTGDLDRSA
-748 RQIIQQLEA
+748 QQVIQRFEA
-757 SAGDSVGRF
+757 SAEDSVGRF
-766 QAQMES
+766 QARMES
-772 QLGTS
+772 QFESS
-777 MEQARATLS
+777 MERARSAFS
-786 TEFASAMEGYRAERD
+786 DEFALDLESYRVERD
-801 AHHKEWAEK
+801 AHHEEWAQSIE
-810 LDQLSGDAI
+810 QLSGDAI

-880 NAAGVSGVAGFKP
+880 SAAGVSGAAGFNP
-893 GPSPKSDAEASG
+893 GLSPNRDVETSG

>member
-1 MSASFSFLRRFQRTF
+1 
-16 SYLDPQCRECYSHAG
+16 
-31 KFEDLVGEVNSNQ
+31 VGEANSNQ

-54 LFECVPL
+54 LFESVPL

-140 ANIWGIDALP
+140 ANIWGIEALP

-155 AGQFFQDEED
+155 ASQSSQRDED
-165 VAMESNVLI
+165 AVVESKELI
-174 AEKTETESVS
+174 REKTETEPVS
-184 TNATTFPGYPMND
+184 TNATTFPGTLMND
-197 TNESF
+197 RNESL

-207 GAANSPLFRE
+207 SAANSPLFRE
-217 LRKELEAQAKEA
+217 LRKELEAQAQEA

-244 AEESDRKRTKAI
+244 ADESDRKRTTAI
-256 EEFFGEWKPQL
+256 EEFFGKWK
-267 EQVQI
+267 VQFERAQT
-272 GAREELSN
+272 GTREELSN
-280 QLAKRQ
+280 HLAERQ
-286 DEFLRGVK
+286 DEFLRRFK
-294 AELENTFGHAHKL
+294 AEFEKNFGNAHEL
-307 MDELNHQVETLRG
+307 MDELNRRVEMLRG

-328 TGRLAQARLQIE
+328 TGRLAQARLQLE
-340 AMEASRDAKHTEA
+340 ATEASREANHAKA
-353 ESIRGSSASSEDVTA
+353 EGSRRDSTSGDDVTA

-381 RAQWNELLQSSLD
+381 RAQWNELLQSSMD

-402 QITQR
+402 QMTQR

-437 RETLAVIKASLDQEV
+437 RETLGLIKASLDQEV
-452 TRARASLS
+452 ARARASLS

-490 LERIL
+490 LEKIL
-495 DAQTAELN
+495 ESQTAELN

-510 AAMSQRIGPALD
+510 AGMAQRIGPALD

-527 YLDRTLAQA
+527 YLNRTLAQA

-589 TLADVR
+589 TVADVR
-595 NDFES
+595 NDFEF

-606 AKWNEELD
+606 ARWNEELD
-614 AGGVRAAHSSAES
+614 ASGVRAAHSAGES

-640 ARMQVLV
+640 ARLQVLV

-654 AAGFDEKTSEATKTF
+654 ATGFEEKTGEATKTF
-669 GTHLAGESAS
+669 GVHLAGESAN

-684 REQAESVAGES
+684 REQAEGIAGE
-695 AIRTRSEL
+695 AAGRTRGAL

-714 GQVLQGIS
+714 GEVLRDIS
-722 AQQAE
+722 AQHAE
-727 QFADTS
+727 QFADSS
-733 RNTVRERTQELDHSA
+733 RNTVGDRTQELERSA
-748 RQIIQQLEA
+748 QQVLQRFEA
-757 SAGDSVGRF
+757 SAGDSVQRL
-766 QAQMES
+766 QALMES

-777 MEQARATLS
+777 TEQARAAFS
-786 TEFASAMEGYRAERD
+786 REFASDLESYQAERD
-801 AHHKEWAEK
+801 AHHDEWAQSM
-810 LDQLSGDAI
+810 DQLSNDAVA
-819 GKYEERLQT
+819 KYQERLQT
-828 ACDSWIVSSVRRLS
+828 AGDSWIVSSVRRLS

-872 EILRERSA
+872 EMLRERTA
-880 NAAGVSGVAGFKP
+880 NAAGVAGFKP
-893 GPSPKSDAEASG
+893 GITPNRDVESSG
-905 PRNES
+905 S

>member
-1 MSASFSFLRRFQRTF
+1 M
-16 SYLDPQCRECYSHAG
+16 
-31 KFEDLVGEVNSNQ
+31 GEANSNQ

-54 LFECVPL
+54 LFESVPL

-102 LELPQAPQRPNVRA
+102 LELPQTPQRPNVRA

-140 ANIWGIDALP
+140 ANIWGIEALP
-150 AGWTT
+150 AGW
-155 AGQFFQDEED
+155 AAAEQFSEPALQRASQHDSQRDEG
-165 VAMESNVLI
+165 VAAESSALI
-174 AEKTETESVS
+174 TEKTEAEAVS
-184 TNATTFPGYPMND
+184 TNATTFLGNLMND
-197 TNESF
+197 RNEAL

-207 GAANSPLFRE
+207 GAASSPLFRE
-217 LRKELEAQAKEA
+217 LRKELEAQAQEA
-229 IAHAAKQVQE
+229 IANAAKQVQE

-244 AEESDRKRTKAI
+244 ADESDRKRTTAI
-256 EEFFGEWKPQL
+256 EEFFGKWKAQF
-267 EQVQI
+267 EQAQI
-272 GAREELSN
+272 GTREELSN
-280 QLAKRQ
+280 HLAERQ
-286 DEFLRGVK
+286 HEFLRRFK
-294 AELENTFGHAHKL
+294 SEFEENFGNAHEL
-307 MDELNHQVETLRG
+307 MDELNRRVETLRG

-328 TGRLAQARLQIE
+328 AGRLAQARLQLE
-340 AMEASRDAKHTEA
+340 AAEASLEANRAKG
-353 ESIRGSSASSEDVTA
+353 ESSQGNSSSGEDVTA

-381 RAQWNELLQSSLD
+381 RAQWNELLQSSMD

-402 QITQR
+402 QMTQR

-437 RETLAVIKASLDQEV
+437 RETLGVIKASLDQEV
-452 TRARASLS
+452 ARARASLS

-490 LERIL
+490 LEKIL
-495 DAQTAELN
+495 ESQTAELN

-510 AAMSQRIGPALD
+510 AGMAQRIGPALD

-527 YLDRTLAQA
+527 YLNRTLAQA

-549 LLRELAARE
+549 LLRELASRE

-579 QRDVSAQLAA
+579 QRDVTAQLAA
-589 TLADVR
+589 TVADVR
-595 NDFES
+595 NDFEF

-606 AKWNEELD
+606 AKWSEELD
-614 AGGVRAAHSSAES
+614 ASGVRAAHSAGES

-640 ARMQVLV
+640 ARLQVLV

-654 AAGFDEKTSEATKTF
+654 ATGFEEKTGEATKKYEA
-669 GTHLAGESAS
+669 HLAEESAS

-684 REQAESVAGES
+684 RQQAEGIAGE
-695 AIRTRSEL
+695 AAGHARGAL

-714 GQVLQGIS
+714 GEVLRDIS

-727 QFADTS
+727 QFADSS
-733 RNTVRERTQELDHSA
+733 RNTVGERTQELEHSA
-748 RQIIQQLEA
+748 QQVLQRFEA
-757 SAGDSVGRF
+757 NAGDSVQRL

-777 MEQARATLS
+777 LEQARGAFS
-786 TEFASAMEGYRAERD
+786 REFASDLESYRAERD
-801 AHHKEWAEK
+801 AHHDEWAQS
-810 LDQLSGDAI
+810 LDQLSNDAVA
-819 GKYEERLQT
+819 KYQERLET

-872 EILRERSA
+872 EMLRERSA
-880 NAAGVSGVAGFKP
+880 NAAGVTGFKP
-893 GPSPKSDAEASG
+893 GLTANRDVESPGS
-905 PRNES
+905 

>member
-1 MSASFSFLRRFQRTF
+1 
-16 SYLDPQCRECYSHAG
+16 
-31 KFEDLVGEVNSNQ
+31 
-44 TRMERRRSDR
+44 MERRRSDR
-54 LFECVPL
+54 LFESVPL

-140 ANIWGIDALP
+140 ANIWGIEALP
-150 AGWTT
+150 AGWAADQSSQRASQHASQRDEDT
-155 AGQFFQDEED
+155 A
-165 VAMESNVLI
+165 AESNALI
-174 AEKTETESVS
+174 TEKTEAEAASP
-184 TNATTFPGYPMND
+184 NATTFPGNLMND
-197 TNESF
+197 RHESR

-207 GAANSPLFRE
+207 SVANSPLFRE
-217 LRKELEAQAKEA
+217 LRKELEAQAQEA

-244 AEESDRKRTKAI
+244 ADESDRKRTTAI
-256 EEFFGEWKPQL
+256 EEFFGKWKAQF
-267 EQVQI
+267 ERAQI
-272 GAREELSN
+272 GTREELSN
-280 QLAKRQ
+280 HLAERQ
-286 DEFLRGVK
+286 DEFLRRFK
-294 AELENTFGHAHKL
+294 AEFEKNFGNAHEL
-307 MDELNHQVETLRG
+307 MDELTRRVETLRG

-328 TGRLAQARLQIE
+328 AGRLAQARLQLE
-340 AMEASRDAKHTEA
+340 ATEASREANHAKG
-353 ESIRGSSASSEDVTA
+353 ESSRGNSASSEDVTA

-381 RAQWNELLQSSLD
+381 RAQWNELLQSSMD

-437 RETLAVIKASLDQEV
+437 RETLGVIKASLDQEV
-452 TRARASLS
+452 ARARASLS

-490 LERIL
+490 LEKIL
-495 DAQTAELN
+495 ESQTAELN

-510 AAMSQRIGPALD
+510 TGMAQRIGPALD

-527 YLDRTLAQA
+527 YLNRTLAQA

-595 NDFES
+595 NDFEFE
-600 ARKEAL
+600 RKEAL
-606 AKWNEELD
+606 AKWSEELD
-614 AGGVRAAHSSAES
+614 ASGVRAAHSAGES

-640 ARMQVLV
+640 ARLQVLV

-654 AAGFDEKTSEATKTF
+654 ATGFEEKTGEATKAF
-669 GTHLAGESAS
+669 GVHLAGESAN

-684 REQAESVAGES
+684 REQAEGIAGE
-695 AIRTRSEL
+695 AAGHARDAL

-714 GQVLQGIS
+714 GEVLRDIS
-722 AQQAE
+722 AQQTE
-727 QFADTS
+727 QFADSS
-733 RNTVRERTQELDHSA
+733 RNTVGERAQELERSA
-748 RQIIQQLEA
+748 QQVLQRFEA
-757 SAGDSVGRF
+757 NAGDSVQRL
-766 QAQMES
+766 QALMES

-777 MEQARATLS
+777 LEQARGAFS
-786 TEFASAMEGYRAERD
+786 REFASDLESYRSERD
-801 AHHKEWAEK
+801 AHHDEWAQS
-810 LDQLSGDAI
+810 LDQLSNDAVA
-819 GKYEERLQT
+819 KYQERLQT
-828 ACDSWIVSSVRRLS
+828 AGDSWIVSSVRRLS

-872 EILRERSA
+872 EMLRERSA
-880 NAAGVSGVAGFKP
+880 NAAGVAGFKP
-893 GPSPKSDAEASG
+893 GLTPNRDVESPGS
-905 PRNES
+905 

>member
-1 MSASFSFLRRFQRTF
+1 
-16 SYLDPQCRECYSHAG
+16 
-31 KFEDLVGEVNSNQ
+31 VGEANSNQ

-54 LFECVPL
+54 LFESVPL

-140 ANIWGIDALP
+140 ANIWGIEALP

-155 AGQFFQDEED
+155 ASQSSQRYED
-165 VAMESNVLI
+165 AVTQSKELI
-174 AEKTETESVS
+174 TEKTETEPVS
-184 TNATTFPGYPMND
+184 TNATTFLGTLMND
-197 TNESF
+197 RNESLSVREF
-202 SVSEL
+202 S
-207 GAANSPLFRE
+207 AANSPLFRE
-217 LRKELEAQAKEA
+217 LRKELEAQAQEA

-244 AEESDRKRTKAI
+244 ADASDRKRTTAI
-256 EEFFGEWKPQL
+256 EEFFEKWKAQF
-267 EQVQI
+267 ERAQI
-272 GAREELSN
+272 GTREELSN
-280 QLAKRQ
+280 HLAEGQ
-286 DEFLRGVK
+286 DEFLRRFK
-294 AELENTFGHAHKL
+294 AEFEKNFGNAHEL
-307 MDELNHQVETLRG
+307 MDELNRRVETLRG

-328 TGRLAQARLQIE
+328 TGRLAQARLQLE
-340 AMEASRDAKHTEA
+340 ATEASLEA
-353 ESIRGSSASSEDVTA
+353 SHARGESSRGNSASGEDVTA

-381 RAQWNELLQSSLD
+381 RAQWNELLQSSMD

-402 QITQR
+402 QMTQR

-437 RETLAVIKASLDQEV
+437 RETLGVIKASLDQEV
-452 TRARASLS
+452 ARARASLS

-490 LERIL
+490 LEKIL
-495 DAQTAELN
+495 ESQTAELN

-510 AAMSQRIGPALD
+510 AGMAQRIGPALD

-527 YLDRTLAQA
+527 YLNRTLAQA

-579 QRDVSAQLAA
+579 QRDVAAQLAA
-589 TLADVR
+589 TTADVR
-595 NDFES
+595 NDFEF

-614 AGGVRAAHSSAES
+614 ASGVRAAHSAGES

-640 ARMQVLV
+640 ARLQVLV

-654 AAGFDEKTSEATKTF
+654 ATGFEEKTGEATKAF
-669 GTHLAGESAS
+669 GVHLAGESAN

-684 REQAESVAGES
+684 REQAEGIAGE
-695 AIRTRSEL
+695 AAGRARGAL
-703 DKAAEAAASSF
+703 DQAAEAAASSF
-714 GQVLQGIS
+714 GEVLRDIS
-722 AQQAE
+722 AQHAE
-727 QFADTS
+727 QFADSS
-733 RNTVRERTQELDHSA
+733 RNTVGERTQELERSA
-748 RQIIQQLEA
+748 QQVLQRFEA
-757 SAGDSVGRF
+757 SAGDSAGQI
-766 QAQMES
+766 QAHMAAQVETIMKE
-772 QLGTS
+772 
-777 MEQARATLS
+777 ARATFS
-786 TEFASAMEGYRAERD
+786 AEFASDLESYQAERD
-801 AHHKEWAEK
+801 AHHDEWAQSM
-810 LDQLSGDAI
+810 DQLSSDAVA
-819 GKYEERLQT
+819 KYQERLET

-872 EILRERSA
+872 EMLRERSA
-880 NAAGVSGVAGFKP
+880 NAAGVAGFKP
-893 GPSPKSDAEASG
+893 GLTPNRDAESSG
-905 PRNES
+905 S

>member
-1 MSASFSFLRRFQRTF
+1 
-16 SYLDPQCRECYSHAG
+16 
-31 KFEDLVGEVNSNQ
+31 VGEANSNQ

-54 LFECVPL
+54 LFESVPL

-140 ANIWGIDALP
+140 ANIWGIEALP
-150 AGWTT
+150 AGWAADQSSQRASQHASQRDEDT
-155 AGQFFQDEED
+155 A
-165 VAMESNVLI
+165 AESNALI
-174 AEKTETESVS
+174 TEKTEAEAASP
-184 TNATTFPGYPMND
+184 NATTFPGNLMND
-197 TNESF
+197 RHESR

-207 GAANSPLFRE
+207 SVANSPLFRE
-217 LRKELEAQAKEA
+217 LRKELEAQAQEA

-244 AEESDRKRTKAI
+244 ADESDRKRTTAI
-256 EEFFGEWKPQL
+256 EEFFGKWKAQF
-267 EQVQI
+267 ERAQI
-272 GAREELSN
+272 GTREELSN
-280 QLAKRQ
+280 HLAERQ
-286 DEFLRGVK
+286 DEFLRRFK
-294 AELENTFGHAHKL
+294 AEFEKNFGNAHEL
-307 MDELNHQVETLRG
+307 MDELTRRVETLRG

-328 TGRLAQARLQIE
+328 AGRLAQARLQLE
-340 AMEASRDAKHTEA
+340 ATEASREANHAKG
-353 ESIRGSSASSEDVTA
+353 ESSRGNSASSEDVTA

-381 RAQWNELLQSSLD
+381 RAQWNELLQSSMD

-437 RETLAVIKASLDQEV
+437 RETLGVIKASLDQEV
-452 TRARASLS
+452 ARARASLS

-490 LERIL
+490 LEKIL
-495 DAQTAELN
+495 ESQTAELN

-510 AAMSQRIGPALD
+510 TGMAQRIGPALD

-527 YLDRTLAQA
+527 YLNRTLAQA

-595 NDFES
+595 NDFEFE
-600 ARKEAL
+600 RKEAL
-606 AKWNEELD
+606 AKWSEELD
-614 AGGVRAAHSSAES
+614 ASGVRAAHSAGES

-640 ARMQVLV
+640 ARLQVLV

-654 AAGFDEKTSEATKTF
+654 ATGFEEKTGEATKAF
-669 GTHLAGESAS
+669 GVHLAGESAN

-684 REQAESVAGES
+684 REQAEGIAGE
-695 AIRTRSEL
+695 AAGHARGAL

-714 GQVLQGIS
+714 GEVLRDIS
-722 AQQAE
+722 AQQTE
-727 QFADTS
+727 QFADSS
-733 RNTVRERTQELDHSA
+733 RNTVGERAQELERSA
-748 RQIIQQLEA
+748 QQVLQRFEA
-757 SAGDSVGRF
+757 NAGDSVQRL
-766 QAQMES
+766 QALMES

-777 MEQARATLS
+777 LEQARGAFS
-786 TEFASAMEGYRAERD
+786 REFASDLESYRSERD
-801 AHHKEWAEK
+801 AHHDEWAQS
-810 LDQLSGDAI
+810 LDQLSNDAVA
-819 GKYEERLQT
+819 KYQERLQT
-828 ACDSWIVSSVRRLS
+828 AGDSWIVSSVRRLS

-872 EILRERSA
+872 EMLRERSA
-880 NAAGVSGVAGFKP
+880 NAAGVAGFKP
-893 GPSPKSDAEASG
+893 GLTPNRDVESPGS
-905 PRNES
+905 

>member
-1 MSASFSFLRRFQRTF
+1 M
-16 SYLDPQCRECYSHAG
+16 
-31 KFEDLVGEVNSNQ
+31 GEANSNQ

-54 LFECVPL
+54 LFESVPL

-140 ANIWGIDALP
+140 ANIWGIEVLP
-150 AGWTT
+150 AGWATDQSSQRGSQHASQRDEDT
-155 AGQFFQDEED
+155 A
-165 VAMESNVLI
+165 AESNALI
-174 AEKTETESVS
+174 TEKTEAEAASP
-184 TNATTFPGYPMND
+184 NATTFPGNLMND
-197 TNESF
+197 RHESR

-207 GAANSPLFRE
+207 SAANSPLFRE
-217 LRKELEAQAKEA
+217 LRKELEAQAQEA

-244 AEESDRKRTKAI
+244 ADESDRKRTTAI
-256 EEFFGEWKPQL
+256 EEFFGKWKAQF
-267 EQVQI
+267 ERAQI
-272 GAREELSN
+272 GTREELSN
-280 QLAKRQ
+280 HLAERQ
-286 DEFLRGVK
+286 DEFLRRFK
-294 AELENTFGHAHKL
+294 AEFEKNFGNAHEL
-307 MDELNHQVETLRG
+307 MDELTRRVETLRG

-328 TGRLAQARLQIE
+328 AGRLAQARLQLE
-340 AMEASRDAKHTEA
+340 ATEASREANHAKG
-353 ESIRGSSASSEDVTA
+353 ESSRGNSASSEDVTA

-381 RAQWNELLQSSLD
+381 RAQWNELLQSSMD

-437 RETLAVIKASLDQEV
+437 RETLGVIKASLDQEV
-452 TRARASLS
+452 ARARASLS

-490 LERIL
+490 LEKIL
-495 DAQTAELN
+495 ESQTAELN

-510 AAMSQRIGPALD
+510 TGMAQRIGPALD

-527 YLDRTLAQA
+527 YLNRTLAQA

-595 NDFES
+595 NDFEFE
-600 ARKEAL
+600 RKEAL
-606 AKWNEELD
+606 AKWSEELD
-614 AGGVRAAHSSAES
+614 ASGVRAAHSAGES

-640 ARMQVLV
+640 ARLQVLV

-654 AAGFDEKTSEATKTF
+654 ATGFEEKTGEATKAF
-669 GTHLAGESAS
+669 GVHLAGESAN

-684 REQAESVAGES
+684 REQAEGIAGE
-695 AIRTRSEL
+695 AAGHARGAL

-714 GQVLQGIS
+714 GEVLRDIS
-722 AQQAE
+722 AQQTE
-727 QFADTS
+727 QFADSS
-733 RNTVRERTQELDHSA
+733 RNTVGERAQELERSA
-748 RQIIQQLEA
+748 QQVLQRFEA
-757 SAGDSVGRF
+757 NAGDSVQRL
-766 QAQMES
+766 QALMES

-777 MEQARATLS
+777 LEQARGAFS
-786 TEFASAMEGYRAERD
+786 REFASDLESYRSERD
-801 AHHKEWAEK
+801 AHHDEWAQS
-810 LDQLSGDAI
+810 LDQLSNDAVA
-819 GKYEERLQT
+819 KYQERLQT
-828 ACDSWIVSSVRRLS
+828 AGDSWIVSSVRRLS

-872 EILRERSA
+872 EMLRERSA
-880 NAAGVSGVAGFKP
+880 NAAGVAGFKP
-893 GPSPKSDAEASG
+893 GLTPNRDVESPGS
-905 PRNES
+905 

>member
-1 MSASFSFLRRFQRTF
+1 M
-16 SYLDPQCRECYSHAG
+16 
-31 KFEDLVGEVNSNQ
+31 GEANSNQ

-54 LFECVPL
+54 LCESVAL

-140 ANIWGIDALP
+140 ANIWGIEALP

-155 AGQFFQDEED
+155 ASQSSQRYED
-165 VAMESNVLI
+165 AVAQSKELI
-174 AEKTETESVS
+174 TEKIEPEAVS
-184 TNATTFPGYPMND
+184 TNATTFLGTPMND
-197 TNESF
+197 RNESL

-217 LRKELEAQAKEA
+217 LRKELEAQAQEA

-244 AEESDRKRTKAI
+244 ADESDRKRTTAI
-256 EEFFGEWKPQL
+256 EEFFEKWKAQF
-267 EQVQI
+267 EQAQT
-272 GAREELSN
+272 GTREELSN
-280 QLAKRQ
+280 QLAGRQ
-286 DEFLRGVK
+286 DEFLRRFKGEFEK
-294 AELENTFGHAHKL
+294 NFGNAHEL
-307 MDELNHQVETLRG
+307 MDELNRRVETLRG

-328 TGRLAQARLQIE
+328 AGRLAQARLQLE
-340 AMEASRDAKHTEA
+340 ATEASREANHAKG
-353 ESIRGSSASSEDVTA
+353 ESSRGNLASGEDVTA

-381 RAQWNELLQSSLD
+381 RAQWNELLQSSMD

-402 QITQR
+402 QMTQR

-437 RETLAVIKASLDQEV
+437 RETLGVIKASLDQEV
-452 TRARASLS
+452 ARARASLS

-490 LERIL
+490 LEKIL
-495 DAQTAELN
+495 ESQTAELN

-510 AAMSQRIGPALD
+510 AGMAQRIGPALD

-527 YLDRTLAQA
+527 YLNRTLAQA

-579 QRDVSAQLAA
+579 QRDVAAQLAA
-589 TLADVR
+589 TTADVR
-595 NDFES
+595 NDFEF

-614 AGGVRAAHSSAES
+614 ASGVRAAHSAGES

-640 ARMQVLV
+640 ARLQVLV

-654 AAGFDEKTSEATKTF
+654 ATGFEEKTGEATKAF
-669 GTHLAGESAS
+669 GLHLAGESAN

-684 REQAESVAGES
+684 RDQAEGIAGE
-695 AIRTRSEL
+695 AAGHARGAL

-714 GQVLQGIS
+714 GEVLRDIS
-722 AQQAE
+722 AQHAE
-727 QFADTS
+727 QFADSS
-733 RNTVRERTQELDHSA
+733 RNTVGERTQELERFA
-748 RQIIQQLEA
+748 QQVLQRFEA
-757 SAGDSVGRF
+757 SAGDSAG
-766 QAQMES
+766 QILAHMAAQVETIMKE
-772 QLGTS
+772 
-777 MEQARATLS
+777 ARANFS
-786 TEFASAMEGYRAERD
+786 AEFTSDLESYQAERD
-801 AHHKEWAEK
+801 AHHDEWAQSM
-810 LDQLSGDAI
+810 DQLSNDAVA
-819 GKYEERLQT
+819 KYKERLET

-872 EILRERSA
+872 EMLRERSA
-880 NAAGVSGVAGFKP
+880 NAAGVAGFKP
-893 GPSPKSDAEASG
+893 GLAGNREAESSG
-905 PRNES
+905 S

>member
-1 MSASFSFLRRFQRTF
+1 M
-16 SYLDPQCRECYSHAG
+16 D
-31 KFEDLVGEVNSNQ
+31 EVNSNQ

-54 LFECVPL
+54 LSQPVPL
-61 IVRGIDL
+61 VVRGIDL

-76 TGTLAFNLHGCRYSS
+76 TATLAFNLHGCRYSS

-102 LELPQAPQRPNVRA
+102 LELPQAAHRTNVRA

-140 ANIWGIDALP
+140 ANIWGIEALP
-150 AGWTT
+150 SGWTIVDKSLQRDDD
-155 AGQFFQDEED
+155 A
-165 VAMESNVLI
+165 AAESNVRI
-174 AEKTETESVS
+174 AEKTEAEAIS
-184 TNATTFPGYPMND
+184 TNAATFLENPMND
-197 TNESF
+197 MSESF
-202 SVSEL
+202 SVSEPD
-207 GAANSPLFRE
+207 AANSPLFRE
-217 LRKELEAQAKEA
+217 LRRELEAQAKEA
-229 IAHAAKQVQE
+229 ISHAAKEVQE

-244 AEESDRKRTKAI
+244 ADENDQKRTAAI
-256 EEFFGEWKPQL
+256 EEFFGKWKVQF
-267 EQVQI
+267 ERTQI
-272 GAREELSN
+272 GTREELSSLVAA
-280 QLAKRQ
+280 QQ
-286 DEFLRGVK
+286 DDFLRRLKV
-294 AELENTFGHAHKL
+294 ELEENFNQARELK
-307 MDELNHQVETLRG
+307 DELNHQVEGLRE
-320 ETEAAREA
+320 ETDAARE
-328 TGRLAQARLQIE
+328 TTSRLAQARLQFE
-340 AMEASRDAKHTEA
+340 AMEPSRNANQAEA
-353 ESIRGSSASSEDVTA
+353 EGSRNDSTSSEDLTSI
-368 AWRQTLTHEMSAA
+368 WRATLTDEMTAA

-416 SKIRE
+416 SKIRQH
-421 RVAEARQPLT
+421 VVEARQPLA

-437 RETLAVIKASLDQEV
+437 RETLAAMKTSLDQEV
-452 TRARASLS
+452 SRARGALS

-490 LERIL
+490 LEKIL

-510 AAMSQRIGPALD
+510 AGMSQRIGPALD
-522 TLQQQ
+522 TLQQR
-527 YLDRTLAQA
+527 YLERTLAQA

-579 QRDVSAQLAA
+579 QREVSAQLAA
-589 TLADVR
+589 TLLDVR

-614 AGGVRAAHSSAES
+614 ASGVRAAHSAGES

-640 ARMQVLV
+640 ARLQVLV

-654 AAGFDEKTSEATKTF
+654 AAGFEEKTGEGTKKF
-669 GTHLAGESAS
+669 GVQLAEESAN
-679 HLAQI
+679 HLTQI
-684 REQAESVAGES
+684 REQAEAIAGE
-695 AIRTRSEL
+695 AAGRARSEL

-714 GQVLQGIS
+714 GQVLRDIS
-722 AQQAE
+722 SQQAE
-727 QFADTS
+727 QFAES
-733 RNTVRERTQELDHSA
+733 GRSAVLERTQELNQSTA
-748 RQIIQQLEA
+748 EIFQRFEA
-757 SAGDSVGRF
+757 SAGDSANRVRG
-766 QAQMES
+766 QMES
-772 QLGTS
+772 QVETI
-777 MEQARATLS
+777 MKEARTTFS
-786 TEFASAMEGYRAERD
+786 TEFASDLESYRAERD
-801 AHHKEWAEK
+801 AHHEEWSQS
-810 LDQLSGDAI
+810 LDQLSNDAI
-819 GKYEERLQT
+819 TKYQERLET

-842 EHGQNVI
+842 EHGQNAI

-857 LALRESCS
+857 VALRESCS

-872 EILRERSA
+872 EMLRERSA
-880 NAAGVSGVAGFKP
+880 SAAGVSGVTGFKP
-893 GPSPKSDAEASG
+893 GPGLAPNRDAES
-905 PRNES
+905 

>member
-1 MSASFSFLRRFQRTF
+1 
-16 SYLDPQCRECYSHAG
+16 
-31 KFEDLVGEVNSNQ
+31 VGEANSNQ

-54 LFECVPL
+54 LCESVPL

-140 ANIWGIDALP
+140 ANIWGIEALP

-155 AGQFFQDEED
+155 ASQSSQSYED
-165 VAMESNVLI
+165 AVAQSKEFI
-174 AEKTETESVS
+174 TEKTETEPVS
-184 TNATTFPGYPMND
+184 TNATTFLGTPMND
-197 TNESF
+197 RNESL

-217 LRKELEAQAKEA
+217 LRKELEAQAQEA

-244 AEESDRKRTKAI
+244 ADESDRKRTTEI
-256 EEFFGEWKPQL
+256 EEFFEKWKAQF
-267 EQVQI
+267 ERAQI
-272 GAREELSN
+272 GTREELSN
-280 QLAKRQ
+280 HLAERQ
-286 DEFLRGVK
+286 DEFLRRFKGEFEK
-294 AELENTFGHAHKL
+294 NFGNAHEL
-307 MDELNHQVETLRG
+307 MDELNRRVETLRG

-328 TGRLAQARLQIE
+328 TGRLAQVRLQLE
-340 AMEASRDAKHTEA
+340 ATEASLEA
-353 ESIRGSSASSEDVTA
+353 SHARGESSRGNLASGEDVTA

-381 RAQWNELLQSSLD
+381 RAQWNELLQSSMD

-402 QITQR
+402 QMTQR

-421 RVAEARQPLT
+421 RVAAARQPLQ

-437 RETLAVIKASLDQEV
+437 RETLGVIKASLDQEV
-452 TRARASLS
+452 ARARASLS

-490 LERIL
+490 LEKIL
-495 DAQTAELN
+495 ESQTAELN

-510 AAMSQRIGPALD
+510 AGMAQRIGPALD

-527 YLDRTLAQA
+527 YLNRTLAQA

-579 QRDVSAQLAA
+579 QRDVAAQLAA
-589 TLADVR
+589 TTADVR
-595 NDFES
+595 NDFEF

-614 AGGVRAAHSSAES
+614 ASGVRAAHSAGES

-640 ARMQVLV
+640 ARLQVLV

-654 AAGFDEKTSEATKTF
+654 ATGFEEKTGEATKAF
-669 GTHLAGESAS
+669 GVHLAGESAN

-684 REQAESVAGES
+684 REQAEGIAGE
-695 AIRTRSEL
+695 AAGHARGAL

-714 GQVLQGIS
+714 GEVLRDIS
-722 AQQAE
+722 AQHAE
-727 QFADTS
+727 QFADSS
-733 RNTVRERTQELDHSA
+733 RNTVGERTQELERSA
-748 RQIIQQLEA
+748 QQVLQRFEA
-757 SAGDSVGRF
+757 SAGDSAG
-766 QAQMES
+766 QILAHMAAQVETIMKE
-772 QLGTS
+772 
-777 MEQARATLS
+777 ARANFS
-786 TEFASAMEGYRAERD
+786 AEFTSDLESYQAERD
-801 AHHKEWAEK
+801 AHHDEWAQSM
-810 LDQLSGDAI
+810 DQLSNDAVA
-819 GKYEERLQT
+819 KYKERLET

-872 EILRERSA
+872 EMLRERSA
-880 NAAGVSGVAGFKP
+880 NAAGVAGFKP
-893 GPSPKSDAEASG
+893 GLAGNRDAESSG
-905 PRNES
+905 S

>member
-1 MSASFSFLRRFQRTF
+1 
-16 SYLDPQCRECYSHAG
+16 
-31 KFEDLVGEVNSNQ
+31 VGEANSNQ

-54 LFECVPL
+54 LCESVPL

-140 ANIWGIDALP
+140 ANIWGIEALP

-155 AGQFFQDEED
+155 ASQSSQSYED
-165 VAMESNVLI
+165 AVAQSKEFI
-174 AEKTETESVS
+174 TEKTETEPVS
-184 TNATTFPGYPMND
+184 TNATTFLGTPMND
-197 TNESF
+197 RNESL

-217 LRKELEAQAKEA
+217 LRKELEAQAQEA

-244 AEESDRKRTKAI
+244 ADESDRKRTTEI
-256 EEFFGEWKPQL
+256 EEFFEKWKAQF
-267 EQVQI
+267 ERAQI
-272 GAREELSN
+272 GTREELSN
-280 QLAKRQ
+280 HLAERQ
-286 DEFLRGVK
+286 DEFLRRFKGEFEK
-294 AELENTFGHAHKL
+294 NFGNAHEL
-307 MDELNHQVETLRG
+307 MDELNRRVETLRG

-328 TGRLAQARLQIE
+328 TGRLAQVRLQLE
-340 AMEASRDAKHTEA
+340 ATEASLEA
-353 ESIRGSSASSEDVTA
+353 SHARGESSRGNLASGEDVTA

-381 RAQWNELLQSSLD
+381 RAQWNELLQSSMD

-402 QITQR
+402 QMTQR

-437 RETLAVIKASLDQEV
+437 RETLSVIKASLDQEV
-452 TRARASLS
+452 ARARASLS

-490 LERIL
+490 LEKIL
-495 DAQTAELN
+495 ESQTAELN

-510 AAMSQRIGPALD
+510 AGMAQRIGPALD

-527 YLDRTLAQA
+527 YLNRTLAQA

-579 QRDVSAQLAA
+579 QRDVAAQLAA
-589 TLADVR
+589 TTADVR
-595 NDFES
+595 NDFEF

-614 AGGVRAAHSSAES
+614 ASGVRAAHSAGES

-640 ARMQVLV
+640 ARLQVLV

-654 AAGFDEKTSEATKTF
+654 ATGFEEKTGEATKAF
-669 GTHLAGESAS
+669 GVHLAGESAN

-684 REQAESVAGES
+684 REQAEGIAGE
-695 AIRTRSEL
+695 AAGHARGAL

-714 GQVLQGIS
+714 GEVLRDIS
-722 AQQAE
+722 AQHAE
-727 QFADTS
+727 QFADSS
-733 RNTVRERTQELDHSA
+733 RNTVGERTQELERSA
-748 RQIIQQLEA
+748 QQVLQRFEA
-757 SAGDSVGRF
+757 SAGDSAG
-766 QAQMES
+766 QILAHMAAQVETIMKE
-772 QLGTS
+772 
-777 MEQARATLS
+777 ARANFS
-786 TEFASAMEGYRAERD
+786 AEFTSDLESYQAERD
-801 AHHKEWAEK
+801 AHHDEWAQSM
-810 LDQLSGDAI
+810 DQLSNDAVA
-819 GKYEERLQT
+819 KYKERLET

-872 EILRERSA
+872 EMLRERSA
-880 NAAGVSGVAGFKP
+880 NAAGVAGFKP
-893 GPSPKSDAEASG
+893 GLAGNRDAESSG
-905 PRNES
+905 S

>member
-1 MSASFSFLRRFQRTF
+1 M
-16 SYLDPQCRECYSHAG
+16 
-31 KFEDLVGEVNSNQ
+31 GEANSNQ

-54 LFECVPL
+54 LFESVPL

-140 ANIWGIDALP
+140 ANIWGIAELP
-150 AGWTT
+150 AGWAT
-155 AGQFFQDEED
+155 AEQYSEGASEPASQRASERASQGDED
-165 VAMESNVLI
+165 TVAESKAFNT
-174 AEKTETESVS
+174 EKTEAESVS
-184 TNATTFPGYPMND
+184 TNATAFPGNLMND
-197 TNESF
+197 RNESL

-217 LRKELEAQAKEA
+217 LRKELEAQAQEA

-244 AEESDRKRTKAI
+244 TDESDRKRITAI
-256 EEFFGEWKPQL
+256 EEFFGKWRSQFERAQT
-267 EQVQI
+267 
-272 GAREELSN
+272 GTRDELSN
-280 QLAKRQ
+280 QLAERQ
-286 DEFLRGVK
+286 DEFLRRFK
-294 AELENTFGHAHKL
+294 AGFEENFGNAHELMG
-307 MDELNHQVETLRG
+307 ELNRQVETLRG

-328 TGRLAQARLQIE
+328 AGRLAQARLQLE
-340 AMEASRDAKHTEA
+340 GAEASREASQAKA
-353 ESIRGSSASSEDVTA
+353 ESSRGNSASGEDVLA

-381 RAQWNELLQSSLD
+381 RAQWNELLQSSMD

-437 RETLAVIKASLDQEV
+437 RETLSVIKASLDQEV
-452 TRARASLS
+452 ARARASLA
-460 EIESVASGTKEYSA
+460 EIESVASGTREYSA

-490 LERIL
+490 LEKIL
-495 DAQTAELN
+495 ESQTAELN

-510 AAMSQRIGPALD
+510 AGMAQRIGPALD

-527 YLDRTLAQA
+527 YLNRTLAQA

-579 QRDVSAQLAA
+579 QRDVSAQLAL
-589 TLADVR
+589 TVADVR
-595 NDFES
+595 NDFEL

-606 AKWNEELD
+606 AKWSEELD
-614 AGGVRAAHSSAES
+614 ANGVRAAHSAGES

-640 ARMQVLV
+640 ARLQVLV

-654 AAGFDEKTSEATKTF
+654 ATGFEEQTGEATKKF
-669 GTHLAGESAS
+669 GAQLAGESAS

-684 REQAESVAGES
+684 RAQVESVAGES
-695 AIRTRSEL
+695 ATRARSVL
-703 DKAAEAAASSF
+703 DEAAAAAASSF
-714 GQVLQGIS
+714 GEVLRDIS
-722 AQQAE
+722 AQRAE
-727 QFADTS
+727 QFAESS
-733 RNTVRERTQELDHSA
+733 RNTVGERAQELEHSA
-748 RQIIQQLEA
+748 RQVLQRFEA
-757 SAGDSVGRF
+757 SAEESVQRL
-766 QAQMES
+766 QALMES

-777 MEQARATLS
+777 MEQARTS
-786 TEFASAMEGYRAERD
+786 FSREFASDLESYREERD
-801 AHHKEWAEK
+801 AHHDEWAQS
-810 LDQLSGDAI
+810 LDQLSNDAVA
-819 GKYEERLQT
+819 KYQERLQT
-828 ACDSWIVSSVRRLS
+828 AGDSWMVSSVRRLS

-872 EILRERSA
+872 EMLRERTT
-880 NAAGVSGVAGFKP
+880 NAAGVAGFKP
-893 GPSPKSDAEASG
+893 GMTANRDVESPGS
-905 PRNES
+905 